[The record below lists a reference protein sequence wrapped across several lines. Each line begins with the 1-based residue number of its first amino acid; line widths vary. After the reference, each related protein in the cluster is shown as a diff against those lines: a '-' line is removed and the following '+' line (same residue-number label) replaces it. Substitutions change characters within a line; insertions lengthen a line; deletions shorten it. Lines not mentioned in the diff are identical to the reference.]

1 MRGRTR
7 SALRSMCE
15 IGALFLMAAFT
26 LSFALIHY
34 DNEDSHNTYTISGKI
49 TNVDSTWYGL
59 GSGLITF
66 EVGGTNCYY
75 SMGDAGWDD
84 RELCYDRYK
93 HLEMS
98 KKVVTAIITEDWHNY
113 VCGLLGD
120 PSYII
125 SLKCQFNDVQ
135 DMSDEY
141 QRLVQLKPESIKKTS
156 NEEIFIFKCHP
167 VDIERYFDDKI
178 LDGTILCFEIV
189 VFNEDKK
196 SIEYLTA
203 EIQDSYGKPDLVTSV
218 LNKVR

>member
-66 EVGGTNCYY
+66 EVGGANCYY

-93 HLEMS
+93 QLETS
-98 KKVVTAIITEDWHNY
+98 KKVVTAIITEDWH
-113 VCGLLGD
+113 
-120 PSYII
+120 
-125 SLKCQFNDVQ
+125 
-135 DMSDEY
+135 
-141 QRLVQLKPESIKKTS
+141 T
-156 NEEIFIFKCHP
+156 
-167 VDIERYFDDKI
+167 
-178 LDGTILCFEIV
+178 
-189 VFNEDKK
+189 
-196 SIEYLTA
+196 
-203 EIQDSYGKPDLVTSV
+203 DSYQYGLRVIGIDGENGNCFSLDSHNRRQTFARVFLCAITIPVIVLTLYAQIAVLRREIILPAKKRKMRKQKKLEQQCNKEQSPSKQESNALKQKKPPKH
-218 LNKVR
+218 NKRN